1 MKPTP
6 KPTPRPI
13 EVPRPDLVAALA
25 DRVQAGP
32 PLLLTGPPGAGKT
45 TLLLRV
51 AERLRREGWL
61 PVYLDL
67 MGAASSP
74 ESFVRSALGAL
85 PAEAFGH
92 ELPRATEIRRLADSG
107 RSHAEG
113 AVQGLFALW
122 SALDETDGRPVLLLL
137 DEVTEVRSLAYFSG
151 LREVERLLGTALAQ
165 RQRGTLVATSLPTLA
180 RRLSAFDSVAVPP
193 LAPAE
198 LAPFLPRGAD
208 PEALARASFGWAR
221 HVRVLLD
228 RMAGGEDVAGAW
240 AEEMALGGRLE
251 LGCRHTYETLLLR
264 SRGYGISKAVLAAV
278 AREEGLN
285 LTALVARLGRTPGA
299 IRDYL
304 QWLVGVDALTV
315 VKKRYFYV
323 DGLVRWWVRLHAR
336 GVPASAGEIEDAAR
350 EAAAPGPAGAEPS
363 ARMDDAAIEASV
375 TALVEPGAAEIVPDA
390 PSPSL
395 LGRRDSLMEID

>member
-1 MKPTP
+1 MSVF
-6 KPTPRPI
+6 
-13 EVPRPDLVAALA
+13 EVPRPGLVAALA
-25 DRVQAGP
+25 DRVRAGP

-51 AERLRREGWL
+51 AERLRRDGWL

-74 ESFVRSALGAL
+74 EFFVRSALGAL
-85 PAEAFGH
+85 PAEAFGR
-92 ELPRATEIRRLADSG
+92 ELPRATEIRRLADAG
-107 RSHAEG
+107 RSHADR

-122 SALDETDGRPVLLLL
+122 SALDETEGRPVLLLL

-151 LREVERLLGTALAQ
+151 LREVERLLETALA
-165 RQRGTLVATSLPTLA
+165 RRRRGTLLATSFPTLA
-180 RRLSAFDSVAVPP
+180 RRVSAFESTAAPP
-193 LAPAE
+193 IAAAE
-198 LAPFLPRGAD
+198 LAPLLPPGAD
-208 PEALARASFGWAR
+208 PGEVAGASFGWAR
-221 HVRVLLD
+221 HVRVLLE
-228 RMAGGEDVAGAW
+228 RIAGGEDAAGAW
-240 AEEMALGGRLE
+240 AAEMAPGGRLE

-323 DGLVRWWVRLHAR
+323 DGLVRWWVRLHGR
-336 GVPASAGEIEDAAR
+336 GVPASPEEILDAAR
-350 EAAAPGPAGAEPS
+350 EAVSFHGPAEASERAAVAAESPGPATVG
-363 ARMDDAAIEASV
+363 AAI
-375 TALVEPGAAEIVPDA
+375 LP
-390 PSPSL
+390 
-395 LGRRDSLMEID
+395 RRDSLMEID